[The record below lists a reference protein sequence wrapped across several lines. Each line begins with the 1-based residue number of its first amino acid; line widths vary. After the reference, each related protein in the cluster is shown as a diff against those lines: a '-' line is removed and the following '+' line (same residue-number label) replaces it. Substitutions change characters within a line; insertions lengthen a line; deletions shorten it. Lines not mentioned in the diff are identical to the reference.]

1 MSCRAMALGNSKRK
15 HDFPVA
21 HKLPL
26 GRSLKSALFWIT
38 NLVLESRNVA
48 PQQMI
53 DNLHQKFDGV
63 PKEDIFDFITKCF
76 TYEQTTSELEGT
88 YMSYAIKD
96 QLELHNSG
104 YDKEI
109 VERLRIMRRYL
120 QLSFEREI
128 NLTENLIEEEQ
139 YEQEFGLTEDQIRDA
154 ERIAA
159 HRARN

>member
-1 MSCRAMALGNSKRK
+1 
-15 HDFPVA
+15 
-21 HKLPL
+21 
-26 GRSLKSALFWIT
+26 
-38 NLVLESRNVA
+38 
-48 PQQMI
+48 
-53 DNLHQKFDGV
+53 
-63 PKEDIFDFITKCF
+63 
-76 TYEQTTSELEGT
+76 
-88 YMSYAIKD
+88 MSYAIKD
-96 QLELHNSG
+96 QLELLNSD
-104 YDKEI
+104 YDKEV